1 MTGVNEMPEQREE
14 KTVLEIMEEV
24 AVEICNN
31 YCRFPFL
38 VEDEEEL
45 YAKHCDKCPI
55 NKLF

>member
-14 KTVLEIMEEV
+14 KRVSDIMKEV
-24 AVEICNN
+24 AEEFCNG

-45 YAKHCDKCPI
+45 YSKHCEKCPI

>member
-14 KTVLEIMEEV
+14 KTVLEIMEDAASEFC
-24 AVEICNN
+24 ED
-31 YCRFPFL
+31 YCRFPFM

-45 YAKHCDKCPI
+45 YSEHCDKCPI